1 MINTLPKNIKVW
13 LFVIVTSGLTLGA
26 EKMTERVEPRQ
37 ILNHRLKRNQN
48 YPISSTKKSLTTE
61 RFIRLV
67 PNLTTML
74 INNKGTKECSRFR
87 FSVLFFN
94 LEACLQPLI
103 PAQDKSSCL
112 LYIKANTI
120 AVKKCEHTFLL
131 WTFEM
136 RNMIFWELLS

>member
-1 MINTLPKNIKVW
+1 
-13 LFVIVTSGLTLGA
+13 
-26 EKMTERVEPRQ
+26 MTERVEPRQ
-37 ILNHRLKRNQN
+37 ILNRRLKRKQN

-74 INNKGTKECSRFR
+74 INNKGTKLCSRFR
-87 FSVLFFN
+87 FSALFFN

-112 LYIKANTI
+112 LYIKVDLPQVSLEWVLIGSERDLGQVYIKANTI